1 MMDSCM
7 NSMAPDDEELL
18 RHVLD
23 EDPLSTEVQEHL
35 ANCSICQQRLA
46 DYAQTNRFL
55 LSKLY
60 RTQCPSATQLNF
72 YCASGILSIDET
84 LRIAEHLKECP
95 LCYAEV
101 ADIRAILRDFNPFPE
116 EDAGALAAL
125 RTIPKLVRRIIASLV
140 TDKPQLAVR
149 GLAGQGQSGWPRQY
163 RAEQVNISLH
173 LSRATNGDIMLLGLF
188 TSDDPDVSV
197 DAFEGAS
204 AELYTSP
211 GPTNL
216 QELTLQDGRTPQPLM
231 KTTVDDLGNLVF
243 KSISPAEYV
252 MVVRLPDSEIIIE
265 GLNIEHG

>member
-1 MMDSCM
+1 MDNCM

-23 EDPLSTEVQEHL
+23 EEPLSAKAQEHL

-72 YCASGILSIDET
+72 YCAGGILSIDET
-84 LRIAEHLKECP
+84 LHITDHLKECP

-101 ADIRAILRDFNPFPE
+101 ADIRAILRDFNPFPK
-116 EDAGALAAL
+116 EDADALAAL
-125 RTIPKLVRRIIASLV
+125 RSVPKLLRRIIASFV
-140 TDKPQLAVR
+140 ANKPQLAVR
-149 GLAGQGQSGWPRQY
+149 GQASQGQTGWPRQY

-197 DAFEGAS
+197 DAFEGAT
-204 AELYTSP
+204 AELYASP
-211 GPTNL
+211 GPANL
-216 QELTLQDGRTPQPLM
+216 QDHALQDGHPIQPLM
-231 KTTVDDLGNLVF
+231 KTSVDDLGNLVF
-243 KSISPAEYV
+243 KSVPPGEYI
-252 MVVRLPDSEIIIE
+252 MIVRLPDSEVVIE